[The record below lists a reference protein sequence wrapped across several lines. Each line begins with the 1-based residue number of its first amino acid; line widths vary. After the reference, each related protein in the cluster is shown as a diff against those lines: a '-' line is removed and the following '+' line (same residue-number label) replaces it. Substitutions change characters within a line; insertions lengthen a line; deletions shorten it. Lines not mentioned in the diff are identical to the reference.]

1 MKEKEYESLS
11 ISQDDDGDYKLQF
24 YYEGRKVSDFLICKK
39 RMEQIAS
46 MIFIHKACE
55 WLESVMLNDDI
66 YGVGNNIENLKELI
80 NDFKKAMNDELQ

>member
-1 MKEKEYESLS
+1 MKNNIIKASEELFPIKAEMSLDE
-11 ISQDDDGDYKLQF
+11 Q
-24 YYEGRKVSDFLICKK
+24 SD
-39 RMEQIAS
+39 QILRQIGFKSGANWA
-46 MIFIHKACE
+46 IEKACE